1 MHFKKKATTIK
12 NKIHK
17 SDIHQSFPSAKS
29 LPEKFWKISS
39 SGGKKRKNMLFSLYV
54 ERMTKTRLKKK
65 WVQKITKHY
74 LKYFSS
80 SFLTVYG

>member
-29 LPEKFWKISS
+29 LPEKFWKDFF
-39 SGGKKRKNMLFSLYV
+39 NW
-54 ERMTKTRLKKK
+54 EKKK
-65 WVQKITKHY
+65 E
-74 LKYFSS
+74 KYAILF
-80 SFLTVYG
+80 VC